1 MSKSVG
7 FFSRPFTPFVLGL
20 LCMGFLSLSFL
31 VWTLNVSPDDYFS
44 DVNDPNTAITC
55 KVNYAS
61 VTSDDLENAA
71 WMNKVITT
79 SNNCAVFLTEIQI
92 KELFNALV
100 NNFPDKKDLIQFG
113 LITLLTE
120 QTLQKV
126 KGNMEVYNPDKI
138 KGILDWL
145 STLNV
150 AAKLDPDNEIIYL
163 SVTDYW
169 FNFIS
174 GKLTE
179 YQKINP
185 DIRYYF
191 KFRYLVQHCNEALYF
206 VNVEE
211 TKYEK
216 VKKNLL
222 ANHWV
227 HLIQASWSD
236 AKAWQKGVFLLVFL
250 LTMFTYLFTIISFVN
265 KTTLK

>member
-1 MSKSVG
+1 MSKILG

-31 VWTLNVSPDDYFS
+31 IWTLNVAPDDYFS
-44 DVNDPNTAITC
+44 DVKDPNDSITC
-55 KVNYAS
+55 SLNPGAVS
-61 VTSDDLENAA
+61 VGDLENGS
-71 WMNKVITT
+71 WMNKVITSS
-79 SNNCAVFLTEIQI
+79 SNCSVFLTEVQI
-92 KELFNALV
+92 KELSNALV
-100 NNFPDKKDLIQFG
+100 NNFPDKKDLIQLG

-126 KGNMEVYNPDKI
+126 NWKLEVYNPDKI
-138 KGILDWL
+138 KGTLNWL

-150 AAKLDPDNEIIYL
+150 AAKLYPDNEIIYL

-169 FNFIS
+169 FNILS

-191 KFRYLVQHCNEALYF
+191 KFRYLVQHCNQALYF

-250 LTMFTYLFTIISFVN
+250 FTMFTYLFTIISFFN